1 MVETRSTPA
10 QVLEAQGTRRCMR
23 TTGRPLEKLLV
34 KQSVLLWVLLLA
46 RQSELP
52 WVLLWVLA

>member
-1 MVETRSTPA
+1 
-10 QVLEAQGTRRCMR
+10 MR
-23 TTGRPLEKLLV
+23 ITGRPLEKLLV

>member
-1 MVETRSTPA
+1 
-10 QVLEAQGTRRCMR
+10 MR

-52 WVLLWVLA
+52 WVLA